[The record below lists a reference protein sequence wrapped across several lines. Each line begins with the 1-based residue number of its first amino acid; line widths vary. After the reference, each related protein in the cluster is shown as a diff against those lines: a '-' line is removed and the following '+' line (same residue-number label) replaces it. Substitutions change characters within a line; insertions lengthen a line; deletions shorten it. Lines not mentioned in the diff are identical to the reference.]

1 MAGGRRRHARKSC
14 DCVLWEWRQG
24 SKISAYRTAS
34 PGETTAAFDLAMSGR
49 RARSLPSRGRG
60 PQRRKEPIMPDISIQ
75 NPDALGKP
83 LGQYSQITRVKASE
97 LLFIAGQ
104 VATDRSGKLV
114 GGDDF
119 DAQCRQVFANIETA
133 LKSQGASFANVVEFT
148 TYLVHSQDIA
158 TFMAYRLREFPRLF
172 ANGVYPPNTLLIVD
186 RLVQEPF
193 LIEVSTIAA
202 L

>member
-1 MAGGRRRHARKSC
+1 M
-14 DCVLWEWRQG
+14 
-24 SKISAYRTAS
+24 SKIEIFS
-34 PGETTAAFDLAMSGR
+34 PSKLA
-49 RARSLPSRGRG
+49 
-60 PQRRKEPIMPDISIQ
+60 
-75 NPDALGKP
+75 KP

-97 LLFIAGQ
+97 FLFIAGQ
-104 VATDRSGKLV
+104 VATDRSGKAV
-114 GGDDF
+114 GADDF
-119 DAQCRQVFANIETA
+119 DAQCRQVFANIEVA

-158 TFMAYRLREFPRLF
+158 KFMAYRLREFPRLF

-193 LIEVSTIAA
+193 LIEVQTVAA